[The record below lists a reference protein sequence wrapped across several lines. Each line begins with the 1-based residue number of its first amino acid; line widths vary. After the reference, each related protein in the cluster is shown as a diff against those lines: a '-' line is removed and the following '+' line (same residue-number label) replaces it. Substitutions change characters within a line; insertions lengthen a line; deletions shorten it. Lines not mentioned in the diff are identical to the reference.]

1 MEKRKVRM
9 VEGFKKRIEKL
20 LKAFSDYE
28 NKQVHIEVEVPMS
41 NKELAS
47 EIKKSIKALTLLS
60 KEAKKRGL
68 TITTTVGMM
77 GIPTDLSKLD
87 VRIYEYKEY

>member
-9 VEGFKKRIEKL
+9 VEGFKKHIEKV
-20 LKAFSDYE
+20 LKVFSDHE
-28 NKQVHIEVEVPMS
+28 NKQVRIEVEVPMS

-47 EIKKSIKALTLLS
+47 EIKKSIKALNLLT
-60 KEAKKRGL
+60 KEAEKRGL
-68 TITTTVGMM
+68 TIITGVGMI
-77 GIPTDLSKLD
+77 GVSVDLSNLK

>member
-9 VEGFKKRIEKL
+9 VEGFKKL

-47 EIKKSIKALTLLS
+47 EIKRALRRL
-60 KEAKKRGL
+60 
-68 TITTTVGMM
+68 
-77 GIPTDLSKLD
+77 
-87 VRIYEYKEY
+87 IY

>member
-9 VEGFKKRIEKL
+9 VEGFKKHIEKV
-20 LKAFSDYE
+20 LKVFSDHE

-41 NKELAS
+41 NRELAS
-47 EIKKSIKALTLLS
+47 EIKKSIRALNLLT
-60 KEAKKRGL
+60 KEAEKRGL
-68 TITTTVGMM
+68 TIITGVGMI
-77 GIPTDLSKLD
+77 GVSVDLSNLK

>member
-9 VEGFKKRIEKL
+9 VEGFKKL

-47 EIKKSIKALTLLS
+47 EIKKSIKALNLLS
-60 KEAKKRGL
+60 KEAKKE
-68 TITTTVGMM
+68 V
-77 GIPTDLSKLD
+77 SQ
-87 VRIYEYKEY
+87 

>member
-9 VEGFKKRIEKL
+9 VEGFKKHIEKV
-20 LKAFSDYE
+20 LKVFSDHE

-47 EIKKSIKALTLLS
+47 EIKKSIKALNLLS
-60 KEAKKRGL
+60 EKAKKRGL
-68 TITTTVGMM
+68 KITTTVGMI
-77 GIPTDLSKLD
+77 GIPTDLSNLK

>member
-47 EIKKSIKALTLLS
+47 EIKKSIKALNLLS

-68 TITTTVGMM
+68 TITTT

>member
-9 VEGFKKRIEKL
+9 AEGFKKHIEKV
-20 LKAFSDYE
+20 LKVFSDHE

-47 EIKKSIKALTLLS
+47 EIKKSIKALNLLT
-60 KEAKKRGL
+60 KEAEKRGL
-68 TITTTVGMM
+68 TIITGVGMI
-77 GIPTDLSKLD
+77 GVSVDLSNLK